1 MFKKNFFDYSK
12 QYYLVIGYY
21 GGLIYENSNVKG
33 CLKISLPMIRSTPTG
48 IQILEVVTI
57 LLLTL
62 YKCQISLIKKEQNIR
77 AKNSQIL
84 KLLKNVEFLTIL
96 GLTVAIKRLFHI
108 LSLQLDAL
116 LNSFIAKLRP
126 KT

>member
-1 MFKKNFFDYSK
+1 M
-12 QYYLVIGYY
+12 
-21 GGLIYENSNVKG
+21 
-33 CLKISLPMIRSTPTG
+33 
-48 IQILEVVTI
+48 EVVTI
-57 LLLTL
+57 LRLTL
-62 YKCQISLIKKEQNIR
+62 YKCQISLIKKEQKIR